1 VASKKKKKELVKPA
15 QQQLGPM
22 IEVDPTDESYGFVRR
37 RGGKVVTLPLDYI
50 QSGQA
55 RIDGY
60 NIATADEAAEAQLEK
75 RAGTFGQTALGLVEA
90 PVRGATF
97 GLYDAAAIGAG
108 ADPDMLRQRK
118 KQTGL
123 VGDILEITGAVA
135 PAFATGGGGGIAQ
148 LLARG
153 GTAAAAKTA
162 AQTGMAQ
169 VAKKGIGAALRH
181 TPAGLAARAG
191 RAVEPKLARLLT
203 TKGAAQSPGLLARS
217 AASGIVGAGEAALY
231 GVGEGLSEA
240 AHLGDYS
247 LAGELI
253 MANMGGNALMGG
265 TAAGAFTLGL
275 GAIGR
280 GVTKA
285 ATQARNAVYKSKLS
299 PGAEAVSDAYAKAK
313 AAGEISQDVQS
324 KLEVQIDNTTQ
335 AAEVKGLK
343 AQWDNLRQLEKAHV
357 EGKGIRDNLIDET
370 TAVMQDNDRIMTAFR
385 DKVQMKNKILYFQ
398 DAMKTSPPANIKAV
412 NKYAIDL
419 AQDLLEKAEVIRDLP
434 GNLPGTKTHLDKY
447 LLKPAMQAKGH
458 IDDLTNL
465 SKIKNPAEAA
475 GAAMGIVDDLK
486 RRLGRA
492 KKKHVRGELK
502 GTPAENALEDLYEDI
517 RLKLE
522 DPDIWG
528 IESAN
533 AQRELNRSHFEDIT
547 LSRAKGAL
555 LNESFPRE
563 KKAWSDIY
571 LADRKKVG
579 RAVEMAH
586 RSHIENSSQVLLE
599 SLGTEEALVNNLL
612 KYAKGL
618 DPEATKLVDKFNKNT
633 QRIREI
639 MGEASELNT
648 KMDKW
653 QEGIRGSENLPFIVG
668 AGRNMVIKAA
678 ASANAM
684 SRMTAL
690 AESTANASA
699 KVKNAVKATIQ
710 KGQEATRRVRE
721 GVPEVKRVAPLA
733 PVIADD
739 EDNLKKKYDKAVQ
752 QDKEYQENASLLQNR
767 VIDFSQG
774 MSDIA
779 PNTTFALMDTAA
791 RAAEFMRSKRPE
803 PPLRA
808 SDVTA
813 HLTDRQRVSDS
824 QMAKYLRYRE
834 GLDPMDAMDKLA
846 KGQISREGAETL
858 REVYPNMFS
867 MVEREMVNGLA
878 SAEEPLPVK
887 DLMNLSILLDRPL
900 HPSFEPAFVA
910 AVQKVHNKA
919 REDRKPPVTRKAPDM
934 AEDHASR
941 SQQLA

>member
-1 VASKKKKKELVKPA
+1 
-15 QQQLGPM
+15 M
-22 IEVDPTDESYGFVRR
+22 IEVDPTDESYGFVVRSD
-37 RGGKVVTLPLDYI
+37 GKVATLPLDYI
-50 QSGQA
+50 QSGEA
-55 RIDGY
+55 RAGGY
-60 NIATADEAAEAQLEK
+60 RIASPEEAQEAQLEK
-75 RAGTFGQTALGLVEA
+75 RAGTLGQTALGLVEA

-153 GTAAAAKTA
+153 GTAAAAKTTA
-162 AQTGMAQ
+162 RAGLGKI
-169 VAKKGIGAALRH
+169 AKEGIGAALRH
-181 TPAGLAARAG
+181 SPAGMVARAG
-191 RAVEPKLARLLT
+191 RAVEPGLARLLT
-203 TKGAAQSPGLLARS
+203 TRTAAQSPGLLARS

-265 TAAGAFTLGL
+265 TAAGAFTLGM

-280 GVTKA
+280 GLTKVATKA
-285 ATQARNAVYKSKLS
+285 RDAAYHSKLR
-299 PGAEAVSDAYAKAK
+299 PGSEAVSDAYAKAK
-313 AAGEISQDVQS
+313 AAGEIDQNVQS
-324 KLEVQIDNTTQ
+324 KVDIQIEETPQ

-343 AQWDNLRQLEKAHV
+343 AEWDNLRNLENAHV
-357 EGKGIRDNLIDET
+357 EGKGIRDNLIDEA
-370 TAVMQDNDRIMTAFR
+370 TALMRDRTRIMTRAR
-385 DKVQMKNKILYFQ
+385 DSIKMKHKIKFFQEQMKV
-398 DAMKTSPPANIKAV
+398 APPTNIKAI
-412 NKYAIDL
+412 NKYALDMADDI
-419 AQDLLEKAEVIRDLP
+419 LEKSKVIMDLP
-434 GNLPGTKTHLDKY
+434 GNLPGTATHINKY
-447 LLKPAMQAKGH
+447 LIKPAMKEGGH
-458 IDDLTNL
+458 VDQLLKL
-465 SKIKNPAEAA
+465 SSMKDTAQAA

-486 RRLGRA
+486 RKLGRA
-492 KKKHVRGELK
+492 TKKHIRGDLK
-502 GTPAENALEDLYEDI
+502 GTPAEEALQDFYEQV
-517 RLKLE
+517 RVKLE

-528 IESAN
+528 EASAN
-533 AQRELNRSHFEDIT
+533 AQRELNRSYFEDIT
-547 LSRAKGAL
+547 LSRAKSAL
-555 LNESFPRE
+555 LYEGFPRE
-563 KKAWSDIY
+563 KMQWADVY
-571 LADRKKVG
+571 LADRKKMG

-586 RSHIENSSQVLLE
+586 RSNVENSSEVLLN
-599 SLGTEEALVNNLL
+599 SLGTESTLLNNLL
-612 KYAKGL
+612 KFSKGV
-618 DPEATKLVDKFNKNT
+618 DPNVKKLAGEFDKKS
-633 QRIREI
+633 QRIQQI
-639 MGEASELNT
+639 MDEASELNT
-648 KMDKW
+648 RMDTW
-653 QEGIRGSENLPFIVG
+653 EEGIRRSENLPFIFG
-668 AGRNMVIKAA
+668 AGRKIAIKGA

-690 AESTANASA
+690 SEATANASSRI
-699 KVKNAVKATIQ
+699 KGAVKATIQ
-710 KGQEATRRVRE
+710 RGQEATRRARE
-721 GVPEVKRVAPLA
+721 GVTEVKKVIPLA

-739 EDNLKKKYDKAVQ
+739 EENLKKKYDKAVQ
-752 QDKEYQENASLLQNR
+752 QDKEYQDNPNLLQNR
-767 VIDFSQG
+767 VIEFSQG

-779 PNTTFALMDTAA
+779 PNATFALMDTAA
-791 RAAEFMRSKRPE
+791 RASQFMKSKRPE

-824 QMAKYLRYRE
+824 QMAKYLRYRD

-858 REVYPNMFS
+858 REVYPQMFA
-867 MVEREMVNGLA
+867 MVEREMVGELA
-878 SAEEPLPVK
+878 NAEEALPVK
-887 DLMNLSILLDRPL
+887 DLMHLSILLDRPL

-910 AVQKVHNKA
+910 AVQKVH
-919 REDRKPPVTRKAPDM
+919 REAKEERKPPVTRKAPNM